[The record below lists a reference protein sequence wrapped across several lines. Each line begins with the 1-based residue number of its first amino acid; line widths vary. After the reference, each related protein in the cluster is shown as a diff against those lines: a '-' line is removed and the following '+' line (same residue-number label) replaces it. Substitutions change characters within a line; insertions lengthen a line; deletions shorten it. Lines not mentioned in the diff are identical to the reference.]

1 MKKNKYKQLLPNK
14 NKQAVTK
21 KKRRR
26 KKRTMM
32 TTKKNTILKM
42 KIPLRTRETGEETK
56 IIKS

>member
-14 NKQAVTK
+14 NNQAVTK

-42 KIPLRTRETGEETK
+42 KILLRTRGTREETK